1 MLRQNVLR
9 VCGIHLHVIA
19 PAGDAAPFEEML
31 QRWRTVGLSL
41 SNLACLKSD
50 TITYAFNCR
59 FKLLRLETV
68 INSTG
73 NSVTYEEVFPNEKR
87 DQQSMLDTASEKY
100 RPTKSS
106 VVRMEVST
114 VNCNIFIRE
123 VAQAGTQQ
131 MDRM

>member
-1 MLRQNVLR
+1 
-9 VCGIHLHVIA
+9 
-19 PAGDAAPFEEML
+19 ML

-41 SNLACLKSD
+41 SNSACLKSD

-73 NSVTYEEVFPNEKR
+73 NRVIYEEVFPNEKR
-87 DQQSMLDTASEKY
+87 DQQSILDTASEKY

-123 VAQAGTQQ
+123 VAQARTQL
-131 MDRM
+131 MDLM